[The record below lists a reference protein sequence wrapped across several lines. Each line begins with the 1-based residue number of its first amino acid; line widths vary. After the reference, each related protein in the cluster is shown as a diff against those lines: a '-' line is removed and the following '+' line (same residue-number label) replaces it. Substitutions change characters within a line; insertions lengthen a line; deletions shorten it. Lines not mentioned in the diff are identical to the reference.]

1 MSGNTISCMFQAN
14 WKNVWRNGTEFWTW
28 QLILVDCD
36 TGSFE
41 GCILMA
47 YDTFYRSYHIV
58 LGGIQQLQPNI
69 GIIHSPPSSSS
80 QSYFLRFY
88 FLIPYVQLQSNILFP
103 SSTTSPFF
111 WRQPWAWLLQ
121 VHLTVRAATARNRNV
136 CAWLLKQSFSCWQD
150 STCLI
155 NLTHE
160 VENNWCKEIFDQSSP
175 FTLSPGN
182 CIILIF
188 KPVLYFKVF
197 FSCFV

>member
-88 FLIPYVQLQSNILFP
+88 FLIPYVQLQSNNLFP
-103 SSTTSPFF
+103 SSTTP
-111 WRQPWAWLLQ
+111 P
-121 VHLTVRAATARNRNV
+121 
-136 CAWLLKQSFSCWQD
+136 
-150 STCLI
+150 
-155 NLTHE
+155 
-160 VENNWCKEIFDQSSP
+160 SSGD
-175 FTLSPGN
+175 SPGHG
-182 CIILIF
+182 CSRCTWQWGQQLPGIGMC
-188 KPVLYFKVF
+188 VLGCWSKA
-197 FSCFV
+197 SPAGRIAPA